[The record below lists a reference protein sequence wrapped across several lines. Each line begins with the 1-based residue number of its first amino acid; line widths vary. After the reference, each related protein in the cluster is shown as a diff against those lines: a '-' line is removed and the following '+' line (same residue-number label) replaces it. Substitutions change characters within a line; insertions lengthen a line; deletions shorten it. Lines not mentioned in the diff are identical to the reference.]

1 MVRQDEGRLI
11 AWAFIPAR
19 GGSKSIP
26 LKNLVTLGDR
36 ALLDY
41 SAEAAKASKIFERII
56 CSTDHSEIAKRSIEL
71 GLELDVRSEE
81 LSGDEVSTRAVII
94 EFLGRQKYL
103 PDVLFIIEP
112 TSPFVRPDDIIKIK
126 ELMEKTPNVQTGMT
140 ICEPPHTHHAWNQ
153 REIKDG
159 LVRFIFEERK
169 QVFAKQQKPA
179 LYIFGNAI
187 ACRISGLLEGADVF
201 SEPSVGVLIERPYDV
216 NIDDINDLILAEA
229 LYRGGVVKLPHLK

>member
-1 MVRQDEGRLI
+1 MASRDEGGLV

-26 LKNLVTLGDR
+26 LKNLATLGDR
-36 ALLDY
+36 VLLDY
-41 SAEAAKASKIFERII
+41 SAEAAKASKTFERIV
-56 CSTDHSEIAKRSIEL
+56 CSTDHSEIAKRAIEL
-71 GLELDVRSEE
+71 GLELDVRSKE
-81 LSGDEVSTRAVII
+81 LSGDEVSTRAVIV

-112 TSPFVRPDDIIKIK
+112 TSPFVRPVDIIKIK
-126 ELMEKTPNVQTGMT
+126 EQMEKTPNAQTGMT

-169 QVFAKQQKPA
+169 QVVAKQQKPA
-179 LYIFGNAI
+179 LYIFGNVI
-187 ACRISGLLEGADVF
+187 ACRVSGLLEGADVF

-216 NIDDINDLILAEA
+216 NIDDIDDLILAQA
-229 LYRGGVVKLPHLK
+229 LLMSGVVKLLHLE